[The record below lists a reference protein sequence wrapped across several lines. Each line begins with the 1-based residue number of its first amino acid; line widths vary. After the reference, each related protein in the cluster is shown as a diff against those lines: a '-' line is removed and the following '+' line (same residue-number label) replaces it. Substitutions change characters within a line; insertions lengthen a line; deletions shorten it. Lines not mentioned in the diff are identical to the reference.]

1 MQESGKTVT
10 KEEFRRRVMDGLRER
25 RETRRQMQDV
35 MLGYLRERR
44 TRAIRYQT
52 LRQKQGRKPW

>member
-1 MQESGKTVT
+1 MTTVT
-10 KEEFRRRVMDGLRER
+10 KEEFRRRVMAG
-25 RETRRQMQDV
+25 
-35 MLGYLRERR
+35 LRERR

>member
-1 MQESGKTVT
+1 MTCT

-25 RETRRQMQDV
+25 REAKRWAQWV
-35 MLGYLRERR
+35 LPGYLRERR

>member
-1 MQESGKTVT
+1 MTTVT

-25 RETRRQMQDV
+25 REAKRRAQGV
-35 MLGYLRERR
+35 LPGYLRERR
-44 TRAIRYQT
+44 TRAIHYQT

>member
-1 MQESGKTVT
+1 
-10 KEEFRRRVMDGLRER
+10 MDGLRER

-35 MLGYLRERR
+35 LPGYLRERR

-52 LRQKQGRKPW
+52 LRQKQERKPW

>member
-1 MQESGKTVT
+1 MKDTR
-10 KEEFRRRVMDGLRER
+10 EEFRRRVMDGLRER

-44 TRAIRYQT
+44 TRAIYY
-52 LRQKQGRKPW
+52 